1 MNKEYNELIT
11 KYYDLGIEDKKKEI
25 FLEFQRISNVLDM
38 VSSFKKSPVSNT
50 LTEYNP
56 SNLDTEDE
64 NLVKIYNDLIL
75 TEEKLVYFLKSK
87 GY

>member
-38 VSSFKKSPVSNT
+38 VSSFKKSPVSNI

-56 SNLDTEDE
+56 SNLDNEDE

>member
-38 VSSFKKSPVSNT
+38 VSSFKKSPVSNI